1 MNKMLKNFAS
11 VGFNVSIDSAVKKR
25 FEYLRHGADW
35 NEVRDNLDYYHE
47 LHINKR
53 AHVGITCTVSALN
66 VMYLAEFHSIFAD
79 RWPEFRIFHN
89 TAFYPSWYNPSVF
102 PEECKPDIVKPLVEA
117 TYAHDY
123 IQRDI
128 DGIVKFV
135 LTPRKETVKPYGD
148 QPTDT
153 VESEIAVRWRMFVEQ
168 VVAGDVYRK
177 ENFRECFPE
186 LYTIL
191 LKNKKMNYP
200 HEHNIAKLNPRYGAL
215 EAGKVI

>member
-1 MNKMLKNFAS
+1 
-11 VGFNVSIDSAVKKR
+11 
-25 FEYLRHGADW
+25 
-35 NEVRDNLDYYHE
+35 
-47 LHINKR
+47 
-53 AHVGITCTVSALN
+53 
-66 VMYLAEFHSIFAD
+66 
-79 RWPEFRIFHN
+79 
-89 TAFYPSWYNPSVF
+89 
-102 PEECKPDIVKPLVEA
+102 
-117 TYAHDY
+117 
-123 IQRDI
+123 
-128 DGIVKFV
+128 V